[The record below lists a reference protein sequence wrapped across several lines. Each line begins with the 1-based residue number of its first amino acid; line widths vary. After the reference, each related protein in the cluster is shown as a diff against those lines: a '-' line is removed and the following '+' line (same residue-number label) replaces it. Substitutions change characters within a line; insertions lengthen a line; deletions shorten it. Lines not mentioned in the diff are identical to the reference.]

1 MTLDLLMFYAFS
13 ALALVSAG
21 VVVFQRHTVVSAFAL
36 IVTLGSLAVLF
47 GLLGSPFIAALQVIV
62 YAGAIMVLFL
72 FVIMLLAVRSEEHP
86 PGDRRALRAAA
97 VALAVLFLGQVGAA
111 LVAAGARPLA
121 EGFDAST
128 RAMARV
134 LFSVPYLYAFEATS
148 VLILAALVG
157 AVMLAKKELP

>member
-1 MTLDLLMFYAFS
+1 MTLDLALFYVFG

-36 IVTLGSLAVLF
+36 IVTLGSLAAIF

-72 FVIMLLAVRSEEHP
+72 FVIMLLNVKSEDRA
-86 PGDRRALRAAA
+86 PGDRKGLRAAA
-97 VALAVLFLGQVGAA
+97 VVFGALLLAQLLFVL
-111 LVAAGARPLA
+111 AGSERAPLA
-121 EGFDAST
+121 EHFDAST
-128 RAMARV
+128 RQMARV

-157 AVMLAKKELP
+157 AVVLSKKELR